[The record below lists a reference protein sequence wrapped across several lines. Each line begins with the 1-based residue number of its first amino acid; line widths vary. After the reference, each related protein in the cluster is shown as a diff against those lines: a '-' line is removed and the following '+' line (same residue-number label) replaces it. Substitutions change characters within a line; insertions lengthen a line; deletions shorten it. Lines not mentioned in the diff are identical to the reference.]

1 MTPSHPPIPRR
12 RWLAA
17 ALSATL
23 LLAACGGGSHG
34 DDHDDE
40 HHVDTLGRLVIA
52 DGSTTVRVLDLDG
65 GNVVQ
70 NYTLDHA
77 PSALYSSPSH
87 RYALAVQR
95 TQDQVQVIDGGIYQE
110 DHGDHL
116 HDYKRNPAL
125 LDWRLPGVRPTH
137 YQAHDGLAAFFMDG
151 LEASSLPAQVV
162 VLTDASIAARQAL
175 ASLPL
180 PRAMHGTAE
189 PRGNFLLT
197 TYREAG
203 SQSTLPSQVELYQR
217 NGSGYSF
224 VQRFEEA
231 CPGLH
236 GSYSNESH
244 SAFGCTDGVLIVT
257 QDGSSF
263 STRKLPNP
271 DDMPVDARI
280 GTILGHPERSTFI
293 GIASPGHFFD
303 IDPVAGTLT
312 RINWAEGRTRRA
324 HAMDAQG
331 RHLLILD
338 DQGTLHLLDGHAGWA
353 VRARLPAIASMPTAA
368 PFPAIAV
375 NRAANRA
382 YLSDPNG
389 ARIVVV
395 DLDTATLA
403 TPIALNFNPTLLTW
417 VGIERHDNHAH

>member
-1 MTPSHPPIPRR
+1 MTPPHPPIPRR
-12 RWLAA
+12 RLLAA

-23 LLAACGGGSHG
+23 LLAACGGGSNS
-34 DDHDDE
+34 DDHDDD

-52 DGSTTVRVLDLDG
+52 DGSTTVRVLDLDTG
-65 GNVVQ
+65 TVAQ
-70 NYTLDHA
+70 NFTLDHA
-77 PSALYSSPSH
+77 PSALYASPGQ

-95 TQDQVQVIDGGIYQE
+95 TQDQVQFIDGGIYQE

-125 LDWRLPGVRPTH
+125 VNWRLSGVRPTH
-137 YQAHDGLAAFFMDG
+137 YEVHGNLGAFFMDG
-151 LEASSLPAQVV
+151 LEASSLPAQAVV
-162 VLTDASIAARQAL
+162 FTEAGIEARQTL
-175 ASLPL
+175 ATLTL

-197 TYREAG
+197 TYRDAG
-203 SQSTLPSQVELYQR
+203 SESTLPTQVELYQR

-224 VQRFEEA
+224 VQRFDDT

-236 GSYSNESH
+236 GSYSNEGH
-244 SAFGCTDGVLIVT
+244 SAFGCTDGVLVVT
-257 QDGSSF
+257 QDGNSF
-263 STRKLPNP
+263 SARKLPNP
-271 DDMPVDARI
+271 VDLDPGVRI
-280 GTILGHPERSTFI
+280 GTLTGHPERANFI

-312 RINWAEGRTRRA
+312 RIDWAEGRTRRA
-324 HAMDAQG
+324 HAMDADG

-338 DQGTLHLLDGHAGWA
+338 DQGTLHVLDGNAGWA
-353 VRARLPAIASMPTAA
+353 VRATLPAITSMPTAA
-368 PFPAIAV
+368 PFPAIVV
-375 NRAANRA
+375 NRAADRA

-395 DLDTATLA
+395 NLETAALA

-417 VGIERHDNHAH
+417 VGIERHDDHAH

>member
-1 MTPSHPPIPRR
+1 MTPPHPPIPRR
-12 RWLAA
+12 RLLAA

-23 LLAACGGGSHG
+23 LLAACGGGSNS
-34 DDHDDE
+34 DDHDDD

-52 DGSTTVRVLDLDG
+52 DGSTTVRVLDLDTG
-65 GNVVQ
+65 TVAQ
-70 NYTLDHA
+70 NFTLDHA
-77 PSALYSSPSH
+77 PSALYASPGQ

-95 TQDQVQVIDGGIYQE
+95 TQDQVQFIDGGIYQE

-125 LDWRLPGVRPTH
+125 VNWRLSGVRPTH
-137 YQAHDGLAAFFMDG
+137 YEVHGNLGAFFMDG
-151 LEASSLPAQVV
+151 LEASSLPAQAVV
-162 VLTDASIAARQAL
+162 FTEAGIEARQTL
-175 ASLPL
+175 ATLTL

-197 TYREAG
+197 TYRDAG
-203 SQSTLPSQVELYQR
+203 SESTLPTQVELYQR

-224 VQRFEEA
+224 VQRFDDT

-236 GSYSNESH
+236 GSYSNEGH
-244 SAFGCTDGVLIVT
+244 SAFGCTDGVLVVT
-257 QDGSSF
+257 QDGNSF
-263 STRKLPNP
+263 SARKLPNP
-271 DDMPVDARI
+271 VDLDPGVRI
-280 GTILGHPERSTFI
+280 GTLTGHPERANFI

-312 RINWAEGRTRRA
+312 RIDWAEGRTRRA
-324 HAMDAQG
+324 HAMDAEG

-338 DQGTLHLLDGHAGWA
+338 DQGTLHVLDGNAGWA
-353 VRARLPAIASMPTAA
+353 VRATLPAITSMPTAA

-375 NRAANRA
+375 NRAADRA

-395 DLDTATLA
+395 NLDTATLG

-417 VGIERHDNHAH
+417 VGIERHDDHAH

>member
-12 RWLAA
+12 RLLAA

-23 LLAACGGGSHG
+23 LLVACGGGGSS
-34 DDHDDE
+34 DDHDDD

-65 GNVVQ
+65 GTVVQ
-70 NYTLDHA
+70 NFTLDHA
-77 PSALYSSPSH
+77 PSALYASPGQ

-125 LDWRLPGVRPTH
+125 VDWRLSGVRPTH
-137 YQAHDGLAAFFMDG
+137 YEVHGSLAAFFMDG
-151 LEASSLPAQVV
+151 LDASSLPAQAV
-162 VLTDASIAARQAL
+162 VLTDASLGARQVL
-175 ASLPL
+175 ASLTL

-197 TYREAG
+197 TYRDAG
-203 SQSTLPSQVELYQR
+203 SESTLPSQVELYQR

-224 VQRFEEA
+224 VQRFEDT

-236 GSYSNESH
+236 GSYSIASH
-244 SAFGCTDGVLIVT
+244 SAFGCTDGVLLIT
-257 QDGSSF
+257 QDGSTF
-263 STRKLPNP
+263 SARKLPNP
-271 DDMPVDARI
+271 DDMPVGARI
-280 GTILGHPERSTFI
+280 GTITSHPERANFI

-303 IDPVAGTLT
+303 IDPVAGTIT
-312 RINWAEGRTRRA
+312 RVPWAEGRTRRA
-324 HAMDAQG
+324 HAMDAEG

-338 DQGTLHLLDGHAGWA
+338 DQGTLHVLDGEADWA
-353 VRARLPAIASMPTAA
+353 VRATLPAITNMPSAA

-395 DLDTATLA
+395 NLDTATLA
-403 TPIALNFNPTLLTW
+403 EPIALNFNPTLLTW
-417 VGIERHDNHAH
+417 VGIERHDDHAH